1 MSQVSF
7 FVHCE
12 PVPQPRAKVSTRGG
26 FARAYI
32 DANHP
37 SISLKDAIRDSV
49 RGCKRLEGPIACE
62 LEFFFERPKSHTKK
76 QRMNDWHTGRG
87 DIDNLQK
94 LVFDAL
100 NKIAYEDDKQIVSVM
115 AIKRWVEFP
124 AHSRYRREVLD
135 IGVVSCIPFPNSV
148 P

>member
-1 MSQVSF
+1 MTQISF

-26 FARAYI
+26 FARAYVPKGH
-32 DANHP
+32 ASH
-37 SISLKDAIRDSV
+37 SLKDAIRDSV
-49 RGCKRLEGPIACE
+49 RGCERLEGPIACK

-76 QRMNDWHTGRG
+76 QRQCDWHTGRG

-115 AIKRWVEFP
+115 AVKRWVEFP
-124 AHSRYRREVLD
+124 H
-135 IGVVSCIPFPNSV
+135 IHGVGGKFWTLE
-148 P
+148 